1 MKRVLIVALIVL
13 IGLPALVNAQQAKS
27 KFKPEGKWQFEA
39 PAAPEGYTFGTM
51 EVTFA
56 EKKYAVA
63 MGLPGSG
70 DYKLPA
76 EQVKFENDELS
87 CKLYIEG
94 EEISISLKPEG
105 NDKMTGKATYSGGDI
120 PLTCNR
126 DKEKK

>member
-1 MKRVLIVALIVL
+1 MKRIIVALMIIVT
-13 IGLPALVNAQQAKS
+13 GMTALNAQQAKS

-51 EVTFA
+51 DVTFA
-56 EKKYAVA
+56 ENKYAVA
-63 MGLPGSG
+63 MGLPGGG

-76 EQVKFENDELS
+76 EQVKFENNELS

-105 NDKMTGKATYSGGDI
+105 SDKMVGKATYSGGDI

>member
-1 MKRVLIVALIVL
+1 MKRVLVALLIVVA
-13 IGLPALVNAQQAKS
+13 GLSTLTAQKTNS

-39 PAAPEGYTFGTM
+39 PTAPEGYTFGSM
-51 EVTFA
+51 DITFA

-63 MGLPGSG
+63 MGLPGGG

-76 EQVKFENDELS
+76 EQVKFENGELTF
-87 CKLYIEG
+87 KLFIEG

-105 NDKMTGKATYSGGDI
+105 NDKMTGKAVFSGGEI

>member
-1 MKRVLIVALIVL
+1 MLIIVA
-13 IGLPALVNAQQAKS
+13 GMTALNAQQGKS
-27 KFKPEGKWQFEA
+27 KFKPEGKWKFEA

-63 MGLPGSG
+63 MGLPGGG
-70 DYKLPA
+70 DYKLPG
-76 EQVKFENDELS
+76 EQVKFENDILS
-87 CKLYIEG
+87 CKLFIEG

-120 PLTCNR
+120 PLTCDR
-126 DKEKK
+126 EKEKK